1 MVASV
6 RSDGNTSLFS
16 KSGRRGQAVDVRQL
30 RGVKPTL
37 DEQDAD

>member
-1 MVASV
+1 MISRASSV
-6 RSDGNTSLFS
+6 GATWVMQ
-16 KSGRRGQAVDVRQL
+16 KSSRRGQAVDVRQL